1 MFDIGWSELALIAVL
16 ALIIIG
22 PKDLPVVLRTLGR
35 WVRRLRLMGA
45 EMQRHMDDIMRE
57 TGADEVREHMR
68 SVSPAALTRK
78 LDETIDPD
86 GSLAETFRQSPAD
99 LLRPPLSAT
108 PPAPE
113 APAAASPGVS
123 LTKAPGG
130 ETRSP

>member
-35 WVRRLRLMGA
+35 WVRRLRHMGA

-68 SVSPAALTRK
+68 AVSPAALTRK

-99 LLRPPLSAT
+99 LLRPPPSAT
-108 PPAPE
+108 PPASE

-123 LTKAPGG
+123 LTKVPGG